1 MFKDIQKI
9 IFSHFVL
16 GMVDYT
22 DGPSTTLQSS
32 GDTEMYS
39 QSQDSK
45 ALYSS
50 TEVLPSET
58 TIPNKKA
65 TSKFSSSSD
74 SAVLYNSSE
83 ANTRGTTESDT
94 TTLRNSTDP
103 NTITTRKV
111 YSNSVSTASCNS
123 SETVLSQTTE
133 SYNHRPRNITSPNP
147 NITSKFSSSS
157 DSTALYNSSGAP
169 SSETTKS
176 DTTILRNT
184 TDLNVKTT
192 ASSDFTTSY
201 TSTEVPP
208 SETREPYTITARNIT
223 NTKTETT
230 SMFSSSLDSS
240 SLYNSSEMLL
250 SETTESYS
258 TVTIATTTDPK
269 AKTTAFL
276 SSSSALYNSSE
287 ALPGEMKE
295 PYTTTHRN
303 ITSSNVKTTLNFPLT
318 SVSKAIL
325 YKNYSEMLTYQ
336 ASETIE
342 TFTATPSNSTSPK
355 ANTDTEAIHV
365 FAETSTQKDIV
376 TRPQN
381 SNLDNTYI
389 SASNCTQL
397 CCTNYHLFCHKDKM
411 VHKQNTTKI
420 FHDMN
425 IDKTTTG
432 RHTRHLSSATDHRT
446 SSKAMGIGAMLI
458 IGSIVAFVVAM
469 DVPIVVNYIRGVHHL
484 NYPTSV

>member
-1 MFKDIQKI
+1 
-9 IFSHFVL
+9 
-16 GMVDYT
+16 
-22 DGPSTTLQSS
+22 
-32 GDTEMYS
+32 MYS
-39 QSQDSK
+39 QSPDSK
-45 ALYSS
+45 ASDSS
-50 TEVLPSET
+50 SEVLPSES

-74 SAVLYNSSE
+74 SAVLYNSS
-83 ANTRGTTESDT
+83 G
-94 TTLRNSTDP
+94 
-103 NTITTRKV
+103 
-111 YSNSVSTASCNS
+111 
-123 SETVLSQTTE
+123 VL
-133 SYNHRPRNITSPNP
+133 
-147 NITSKFSSSS
+147 
-157 DSTALYNSSGAP
+157 

-176 DTTILRNT
+176 DTTTLTNT
-184 TDLNVKTT
+184 TDSKIITTRKVSSNSVPTASYISSETVPSKTTESYNHTPRNITSHNANTTSKFSSNSDSTALYNYSGAPSSETTESDTTTPRNTATDINAMTT
-192 ASSDFTTSY
+192 ASSDFTPY
-201 TSTEVPP
+201 NSTEVPP
-208 SETREPYTITARNIT
+208 SETQYYTIVAI
-223 NTKTETT
+223 
-230 SMFSSSLDSS
+230 S
-240 SLYNSSEMLL
+240 
-250 SETTESYS
+250 
-258 TVTIATTTDPK
+258 TTTDPQ
-269 AKTTAFL
+269 AKTTPVL

-287 ALPGEMKE
+287 ALPSEMKE
-295 PYTTTHRN
+295 SYTYRNTTSPKR
-303 ITSSNVKTTLNFPLT
+303 KTTVNFPLT

-376 TRPQN
+376 TRPHN
-381 SNLDNTYI
+381 SNLPDNTYI

-420 FHDMN
+420 FHEMN

-432 RHTRHLSSATDHRT
+432 KHIRRLSSASDSRT

-484 NYPTSV
+484 NYPDSV